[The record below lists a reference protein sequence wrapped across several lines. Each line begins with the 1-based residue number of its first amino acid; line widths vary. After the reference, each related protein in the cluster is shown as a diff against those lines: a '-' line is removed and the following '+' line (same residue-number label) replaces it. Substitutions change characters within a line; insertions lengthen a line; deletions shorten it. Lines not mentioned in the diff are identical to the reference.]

1 MISNERP
8 KTNKKLIVISVIV
21 LTILTLNVSYS
32 AFFDVKTQEEVNT
45 FTAGN
50 LEVTVNQNNTVNGS
64 LVPTPDNELPSAETN
79 PNLSSSEKSDWKYS
93 EITIQNAGNLAAD
106 FMVTISFDT
115 AVSEAERVNLQYL
128 NIGIYDTGENKW
140 LEFGTGKYYASLSSL
155 NPLSSD
161 PNAIP
166 IIRNK
171 MLAASNSNQKTY
183 RIYIWLSQN
192 TPVTEINKKI
202 NLKINV
208 RSTTVEGQNSNNG
221 QQDVT
226 VKDNA

>member
-32 AFFDVKTQEEVNT
+32 AFFDVKTQTGVNT

-50 LEVTVNQNNTVNGS
+50 LDVTVTQNNTVNGS

-93 EITIQNAGNLAAD
+93 KITIQNTGNLAAD

-115 AVSEAERVNLQYL
+115 TVSDAERVNLQYL
-128 NIGIYDTGENKW
+128 NVGIYDEGENKW
-140 LEFGTGKYYASLSSL
+140 LKFGSDKYYASLSSL
-155 NPLSSD
+155 NPLSSN
-161 PNAIP
+161 PSAIP

-171 MLAASNSNQKTY
+171 MLAASNASKTY

-226 VKDNA
+226 VKNNA